1 MSYII
6 SGYYRFDILIL
17 LTYQLNHFFGVQ
29 QLFPIF
35 LNYTPKTHCDGK
47 CFYVPKDKCMECPGC
62 PDLCANFT
70 TPSAK
75 AECVAQYSHTY
86 YNSAAMEFGIYCK
99 PGWKNFRPAFAQY
112 FGVLI
117 GNIILGWVADR
128 IGRRKT
134 YIISLFIGIPA
145 LALSGVFND
154 IAVFYCLRA
163 LTGIGIAGTMVVG
176 WAYFSE
182 LVSPHQR
189 FKLRTFSNWA
199 NGRILL
205 TLVCLFAGEW
215 RLSSYLSAAIA
226 CIKLCIVLF
235 ILPESHIWLRKKG
248 RYAESEE
255 SRKRIAYLSG
265 MKFEPVSPPESKS
278 ERAEQQK
285 AISILGV
292 FAEPELRRNLLVLWM
307 MWFVTG
313 MTAYLTDLCGGDM
326 TKNFWIGQ
334 FLSGI
339 LLSVV
344 RVIIGFA
351 DGVLP
356 WMGRRCVLLVFQ
368 GLAVVFFG
376 GVVIFLFMGQKGEW
390 FYTAVYLAAFVCT
403 SIVWEPC
410 YLCASELMPTDVR
423 ATSTA
428 SCSIVSRIANIGASM
443 LSGLK
448 TVYEPGVHMISI
460 ACGTA
465 NFLVAFIWL
474 QETKNC
480 SLDSVGQKAKD
491 TSKTDGKEMEALLS
505 NTTGATGD
513 ASTSKNEGSTSKK
526 DDSTVNNDSSTTKK
540 DLTTSKAENE

>member
-1 MSYII
+1 MQLLKP
-6 SGYYRFDILIL
+6 GYYRFDILIL
-17 LTYQLNHFFGVQ
+17 LTYQLNHFFSVQ

-35 LNYTPKTHCDGK
+35 LNHTPKTTCQGNR
-47 CFYVPKDKCMECPGC
+47 CYYVPKNKCVECPDC
-62 PDLCANFT
+62 PDLCANAT

-75 AECVAQYSHTY
+75 AACVSEYSHAY
-86 YNSAAMEFGIYCK
+86 YKSAAMEFGIYCK
-99 PGWKNFRPAFAQY
+99 PGWKDFRPAFAQY

-134 YIISLFIGIPA
+134 YLVSLFIGIPA
-145 LALSGVFND
+145 LALSGFFNS
-154 IAVFYCLRA
+154 IAAFYFLRA

-215 RLSSYLSAAIA
+215 RLSSYLSAVIS
-226 CIKLCIVLF
+226 CVKLCIILF

-248 RYAESEE
+248 RFAESEE
-255 SRKRIAYLSG
+255 SRKRIAYISG
-265 MKFEPVSPPESKS
+265 MKFEPMPPPENKG
-278 ERAEQQK
+278 ELMEPEK
-285 AISILGV
+285 AMSIVGV
-292 FAEPELRRNLLVLWM
+292 FREPHLRRNLLVLWV

-344 RVIIGFA
+344 RVVIGFA

-356 WMGRRCVLLVFQ
+356 WMGRRFVLLVSQ

-376 GVVIFLFMGQKGEW
+376 CVIAFLFMGQKGEW
-390 FYTAVYLAAFVCT
+390 YYTMVYLAAFVFT

-428 SCSIVSRIANIGASM
+428 SCSIVGRIANIGASM

-448 TVYEPGVHMISI
+448 TVYEPGVHMISMV
-460 ACGTA
+460 CGTA
-465 NFLVAFIWL
+465 NVLVAFLWL

-480 SLDSVGQKAKD
+480 SLDSAGKKSEESEPKTDAKEME
-491 TSKTDGKEMEALLS
+491 TLLSKTDNAV
-505 NTTGATGD
+505 D
-513 ASTSKNEGSTSKK
+513 DGSTSK
-526 DDSTVNNDSSTTKK
+526 D
-540 DLTTSKAENE
+540 ENEAKH

>member
-1 MSYII
+1 MEFRWCST
-6 SGYYRFDILIL
+6 L
-17 LTYQLNHFFGVQ
+17 LKQRIYERL
-29 QLFPIF
+29 
-35 LNYTPKTHCDGK
+35 YACER
-47 CFYVPKDKCMECPGC
+47 CYYVPKNKCMDCPDC
-62 PDLCANFT
+62 PDLCANAT
-70 TPSAK
+70 TSAAK
-75 AECVAQYSHTY
+75 SECVTKYSHAY
-86 YNSAAMEFGIYCK
+86 YKSAAMEFNIYCK
-99 PGWKNFRPAFAQY
+99 PGWKDFRPAFAQY
-112 FGVLI
+112 LGVLI
-117 GNIILGWVADR
+117 GNIILGWVADQ

-134 YIISLFIGIPA
+134 YLLSLFIGIPA
-145 LALSGVFND
+145 LALSGAFDN
-154 IAVFYCLRA
+154 IAVFYFLRA
-163 LTGIGIAGTMVVG
+163 VTGIGIAGTMVVG

-199 NGRILL
+199 NGRIML

-215 RLSSYLSAAIA
+215 RLSSYLSAAIS

-248 RYAESEE
+248 RFVESEE

-265 MKFEPVSPPESKS
+265 MEFEPMEPPEDKGETKQPEKS
-278 ERAEQQK
+278 V
-285 AISILGV
+285 SILDV
-292 FAEPELRRNLLVLWM
+292 FKEPTLRRNLLVLWV

-326 TKNFWIGQ
+326 TKNFWVGQ

-351 DGVLP
+351 DGFLP
-356 WMGRRCVLLVFQ
+356 WMGRRFVLLVSQ
-368 GLAVVFFG
+368 GLAVGFFAC
-376 GVVIFLFMGQKGEW
+376 VIAFLYMGAKGEW
-390 FYTAVYLAAFVCT
+390 YYTAVYLAAFVFT

-428 SCSIVSRIANIGASM
+428 SCSIIGRVANIGASM

-448 TVYEPGVHMISI
+448 TIYEPGVHMISMV
-460 ACGTA
+460 CGLS
-465 NFLVAFIWL
+465 NILVAFIWL

-480 SLDSVGQKAKD
+480 SLDSAGKKPEDAKAD
-491 TSKTDGKEMEALLS
+491 AKEMETLLP
-505 NTTGATGD
+505 
-513 ASTSKNEGSTSKK
+513 
-526 DDSTVNNDSSTTKK
+526 
-540 DLTTSKAENE
+540 KAENAADTGSVPKSDEKH